1 MFRRSQKS
9 REGRKHSRSYWFSGK
24 IVCGKCGYSFIAINS
39 STQQYRQIGCRNRQ
53 IYGTA
58 LKTAPNGEII
68 GCDNHTIDE
77 RILDKVMQTLLKN
90 VQELRHSLEKEMLD
104 EIRLIQSARKS
115 VDVEPLKAE
124 IENLKVKRRK
134 AIDLM
139 LEELISKDDLKQQT
153 EFYDSEIT
161 RLTEK
166 ITESQNI
173 GALHQKQ
180 IDGIKAAMERIKN
193 VADCDVSNTEIYSEM
208 LDKIVVPKYQH
219 LNVYLNG
226 IPMGFHLTY
235 TVKKAPRV
243 GIYDIIID
251 SCEII
256 P

>member
-1 MFRRSQKS
+1 
-9 REGRKHSRSYWFSGK
+9 
-24 IVCGKCGYSFIAINS
+24 
-39 STQQYRQIGCRNRQ
+39 
-53 IYGTA
+53 
-58 LKTAPNGEII
+58 
-68 GCDNHTIDE
+68 
-77 RILDKVMQTLLKN
+77 
-90 VQELRHSLEKEMLD
+90 
-104 EIRLIQSARKS
+104 
-115 VDVEPLKAE
+115 
-124 IENLKVKRRK
+124 
-134 AIDLM
+134 M

-180 IDGIKAAMERIKN
+180 IDSIKAAMERIKN
-193 VADCDVSNTEIYSEM
+193 AADCDADNTEIYGEM
-208 LDKIVVPKYQH
+208 VEKIIVPDYRN

-243 GIYDIIID
+243 GIFDIIID

-256 P
+256 S